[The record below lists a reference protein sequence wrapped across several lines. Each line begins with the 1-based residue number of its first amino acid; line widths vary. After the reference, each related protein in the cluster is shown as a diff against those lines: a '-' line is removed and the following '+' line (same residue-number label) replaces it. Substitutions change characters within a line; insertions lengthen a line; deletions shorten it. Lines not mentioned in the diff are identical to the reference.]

1 MVREHILYVFSVL
14 KLCFFFFFL
23 WTGIGL
29 MLLNVPR
36 ALEKNVQS
44 YAVKGDMLYMYNILI
59 WLLALLRSFMCLLIF

>member
-1 MVREHILYVFSVL
+1 MVREHILYVFNVL
-14 KLCFFFFFL
+14 KFFFFFL

>member
-1 MVREHILYVFSVL
+1 
-14 KLCFFFFFL
+14 
-23 WTGIGL
+23 

>member
-1 MVREHILYVFSVL
+1 MVREHILYVFNVL
-14 KLCFFFFFL
+14 NFFFFFL